1 MSAVG
6 VRLADVT
13 AGDEIAPQIYR
24 VTRETLVRYAG
35 ASGDFNVI
43 HWSHRHA
50 LEVGLP
56 DVIAHGNFT
65 MALAARY
72 LVTWAGD
79 PGALQEYNVRFA
91 RPVVVPDT
99 DEGASV
105 EISGRVVEVKDGGL
119 VRVDLAVTC
128 EGLKVL
134 TQARATLALR

>member
-1 MSAVG
+1 MSAG
-6 VRLADVT
+6 ARLSDVM
-13 AGDEIAPQIYR
+13 AGDDIAAQSYR

-79 PGALQEYNVRFA
+79 PGALQEYGVRFA
-91 RPVVVPDT
+91 RPLVVPDT
-99 DEGASV
+99 DEGATV
-105 EISGRVVEVKDGGL
+105 EIVGRVVEVLDDGL
-119 VRVDLAVTC
+119 VRVDLTVTNH
-128 EGLKVL
+128 GQKVL
-134 TQARATLALR
+134 TQARAKVRLR